1 MAEPER
7 RPPHPFLYFILFLPF
22 GATNGYIAVTI
33 GYLASHAGIG
43 DAAISAMVATNTLPH
58 TWKFAWAPIVDA
70 VWTGRGWYVSTNL
83 VSSLAILAT
92 GLVPLTSDNVGILE
106 WIIFINGLATTFV
119 GMTTEALMAHLTP
132 PEQRGAAAGWS
143 QAGNVGGS
151 LVGGLALLLAEQVD
165 QAWIPAAA
173 VAAGLMACS
182 LVLIGMG
189 EPPDAVRRPKLGAT
203 VRELFKDLKS
213 LLWSRTGAIAI
224 GLCFLPIGS
233 GGALGLFSAM
243 ADEWH
248 TSASVVSFS
257 NGLGSG
263 IAAIIGSLLGGKL
276 SDKIERRR
284 AYAVSGVTLAVVTVG
299 MAVAPHTAPFY
310 VAGVIAYNLGL
321 GMCYATFTGF
331 VLEIIGKGAAAT
343 KYNVFASLANIPIYA
358 MGLLDGYVAETY
370 GRESMLWF
378 DGGAGVIGAI
388 LLLAIVA
395 VVKLQRPAPAPE

>member
-1 MAEPER
+1 VTEPER
-7 RPPHPFLYFILFLPF
+7 RPPPPFLYFILFLPF

-33 GYLASHAGIG
+33 GYLASHAGVG
-43 DAAISAMVATNTLPH
+43 DAAIAAMVATNTLPH
-58 TWKFAWAPIVDA
+58 TWKFTWAPIVDA
-70 VWTGRGWYVSTNL
+70 VWTGKGWYVSSNL

-92 GLVPLTSDNVGILE
+92 GLVPLTSDNVGLLE

-132 PEQRGAAAGWS
+132 PDQRGRAAGWS

-173 VAAGLMACS
+173 VAVGLMSCS
-182 LVLIGMG
+182 FVLLGMG
-189 EPPDAVRRPKLGAT
+189 SPPHPDPRPKLGKIL
-203 VRELFKDLKS
+203 RELGRDLKS
-213 LLWSRTGAIAI
+213 LLWSRAGAIAI

-243 ADEWH
+243 AEEWH
-248 TSASVVSFS
+248 TSAGVVSFS

-263 IAAIIGSLLGGKL
+263 LAAIVGSLLGGRL
-276 SDKIERRR
+276 SDATERRR
-284 AYAVSGVTLAVVTVG
+284 AYAISGVALALVTFG
-299 MAVAPHTAPFY
+299 MAIAPHSAPFY

-331 VLEIIGKGAAAT
+331 VLEIIGGGAAAT
-343 KYNVFASLANIPIYA
+343 KYNVFASLANIPIFA
-358 MGLLDGYVAETY
+358 MGLLDGWVAETY
-370 GRESMLWF
+370 GRETMLWF
-378 DGGAGVIGAI
+378 DGGAGIVGAI
-388 LLLAIVA
+388 VLLMIVA
-395 VVKLQRPAPAPE
+395 VVKVRRPQDVR